1 MRKRN
6 QIHTLGALR
15 IFEKIKGF

>member
-1 MRKRN
+1 MRKHN
-6 QIHTLGALR
+6 QIHTLGALS